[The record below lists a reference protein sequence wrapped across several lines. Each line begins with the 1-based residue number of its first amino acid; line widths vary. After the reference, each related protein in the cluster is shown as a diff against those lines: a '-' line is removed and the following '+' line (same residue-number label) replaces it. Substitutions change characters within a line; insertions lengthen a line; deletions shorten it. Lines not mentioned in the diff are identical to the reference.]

1 MLIMDKTRA
10 NLLVRNVK
18 LYAYHHATSANIH
31 YMTVLL
37 LHFLELT
44 DKIVA
49 HFVRILHKLLLL
61 HNIENGKG
69 SCTSQMIT
77 TECGSEHAVY
87 RLKLRRYEHGTHRE
101 SIANALGTCYDVG
114 TDAKPLMGKE
124 LTATTVTTLY
134 LVADEHGTIFL
145 ASSLQ
150 ALGKLLS
157 SQAYATNTLYALYD
171 AGSHIAL
178 GKFGLPC
185 FEIVK
190 RKEGNVVVGI
200 DWRNNLRIVGSL
212 NRQ

>member
-1 MLIMDKTRA
+1 
-10 NLLVRNVK
+10 
-18 LYAYHHATSANIH
+18 
-31 YMTVLL
+31 
-37 LHFLELT
+37 
-44 DKIVA
+44 
-49 HFVRILHKLLLL
+49 
-61 HNIENGKG
+61 
-69 SCTSQMIT
+69 
-77 TECGSEHAVY
+77 
-87 RLKLRRYEHGTHRE
+87 
-101 SIANALGTCYDVG
+101 
-114 TDAKPLMGKE
+114 MGKE

-134 LVADEHGTIFL
+134 LIADEHGTIFL

-150 ALGKLLS
+150 ALGKLFS